1 MAEASDLPDECWES
15 IFKILKDDENDKH
28 HLHFKSLSRVSNK
41 FLSITSSLQSS
52 LNVYNPTRFFL
63 PAFLK
68 RFTNLTSLNFTCF
81 HDDLNEFLH
90 QLSRFPSNIT
100 SLNLSHKPVIPADG
114 LKAFSQNNKTLTSLK
129 CSDVKF
135 IDSYDLLLIADCF
148 PLLEELDLSGDH
160 QFSICNN
167 LHNGIATLSM
177 KLFKLRK
184 INLSRHSY
192 MNDILLYRLFKNCKL
207 LQEAIIF
214 DCYSVSI
221 AGITLALG
229 ERPTLRSLSFT
240 HDSENFTN
248 LFALV
253 TNHPSLSY
261 ITMEY
266 KRRWRMSMQ
275 NSNTLMDYVV
285 SPQVKSLCLVR
296 NTWLSDENVVT
307 LASIFPNLQLLDL
320 SYCDKISD
328 GICHVLNMCCKI
340 RHLNLAHCSR
350 VKLLGINFEAPKLEM
365 LNLSHTRVKDETL
378 GVISKNC
385 RGLLQLFLEKC
396 VYVTNIGVNHVVE
409 NCTQLRE
416 INLKKCCRVNSKV
429 VASMISSRP
438 SLKKIH
444 VPPSYGFNNK
454 EERDFWWSHRGL
466 LC

>member
-1 MAEASDLPDECWES
+1 MAEASDIPDECWES
-15 IFKILKDDENDKH
+15 IFKILNEDENDKH
-28 HLHFKSLSRVSNK
+28 HLHFKSLSLVSNK

-52 LNVYNPTRFFL
+52 LNVYNPTRLFL
-63 PAFLK
+63 PTFLK

-81 HDDLNEFLH
+81 HDDLNEFFH

-100 SLNLSHKPVIPADG
+100 SLNLSLKPVIPVDG
-114 LKAFSQNNKTLTSLK
+114 LIAFSQNNKTLTSLK
-129 CSDVKF
+129 CSDVNS
-135 IDSYDLLLIADCF
+135 INNYDFLLIADSF
-148 PLLEELDLSGDH
+148 PLLEELDLSGD

-184 INLSRHSY
+184 ISLFRHSY
-192 MNDILLYRLFKNCKL
+192 MNDVLLYRLFKNCKL
-207 LQEAIIF
+207 LQEATIF
-214 DCYSVSI
+214 DCYSITI
-221 AGITLALG
+221 AGITSALG

-240 HDSENFTN
+240 HDSKKFTN

-266 KRRWRMSMQ
+266 KRRWRTSMQ

-285 SPQVKSLCLVR
+285 SPRLKSLCLAR
-296 NTWLSDENVVT
+296 NTWLSDENIVT
-307 LASIFPNLQLLDL
+307 FASIFPNLQLLDL

-328 GICHVLNMCCKI
+328 GICHVLNMCCEI
-340 RHLNLAHCSR
+340 RNLNLAYCSK

-378 GVISKNC
+378 LVISRNC
-385 RGLLQLFLEKC
+385 RGLLQLLLENC
-396 VYVTNIGVNHVVE
+396 IYVTYIRVNHGVE

-438 SLKKIH
+438 SLKKIQ
-444 VPPSYGFNNK
+444 VPPSYGLNDK
-454 EERDFWWSHRGL
+454 EEREFWWSHRGL